1 MNKMIEETSYSGG
14 AFLSTNKSTQPQKGW
29 IDIELPFKI
38 RAPDL
43 SFLSTEEPSPESKRY
58 LLKTLKLVLFIL
70 SSISVVLQAPER
82 GITRYL

>member
-1 MNKMIEETSYSGG
+1 MNKMVNEIYYSGG
-14 AFLSTNKSTQPQKGW
+14 TFLSTNKSTQPKKGR
-29 IDIELPFKI
+29 IDIEPPFEI
-38 RAPDL
+38 RATDL

-58 LLKTLKLVLFIL
+58 LLKTLKLLLFIL